1 VSSDYLSTKQ
11 MRVVFLT
18 FASCYFLSTLLRAI
32 TATLSPVLS
41 NEFQLSSA
49 DLGLLAGSYFLGFA
63 ITQLPLGFWLDR
75 YGPKKVELWFLGLSV
90 CGCIAFAAAQNF
102 PQLWTARVLTGV
114 GLSACLMAPLTGYR
128 RWLEP
133 SLQIQ
138 ANSWM
143 LMTGSLGMLSSTL
156 PVAWMLPI
164 WGWRALF
171 LVLAVGLILAMLA
184 IAFLVPTWESK
195 TIHQGPSQEKHYAED
210 IQKIIQSKGLK
221 SYQALVMHPKFLNI
235 APLGFIGY
243 GGMLAMQTLWAGPW
257 MRKVNL
263 YSTEQA
269 AQGLFAINLG
279 MLIAFWAWGY
289 FNPQFN
295 RMGWPSTR
303 IIKSVYPLSLLVQL
317 VFIFAPQM
325 TGAWTWVV
333 FTLSC
338 SCVALSQ
345 AAVGVSF
352 PAEVAGRALSA
363 FNLVIFTGV
372 FAFQW
377 SFGAS
382 IDFWTK
388 NGWDVVASY
397 QISMA
402 QYCCCCLTAYVFFIW
417 RSGHNS
423 GQFKGTVHE

>member
-1 VSSDYLSTKQ
+1 MSTQYLSRSKI
-11 MRVVFLT
+11 RVVFLT

-41 NEFQLSSA
+41 SEFQLSSA

-63 ITQLPLGFWLDR
+63 LTQLPLGFWLDK

-90 CGCIAFAAAQNF
+90 LGCIAFSFAQNF
-102 PQLWTARVLTGV
+102 PQLWAARVLTGI

-128 RWLEP
+128 RWLEL

-156 PVAWMLPI
+156 PVAWMMPTF
-164 WGWRALF
+164 GWRAIF
-171 LVLAVGLILAMLA
+171 LVLAVGLLLAMIA
-184 IAFLVPTWESK
+184 IAIWVPQWDKKEERETSK
-195 TIHQGPSQEKHYAED
+195 EEKKYSD
-210 IQKIIQSKGLK
+210 DFNKIIQAKGIK
-221 SYQALVMHPKFLNI
+221 SYQALVVHPKFINL

-263 YSTEQA
+263 YSPEQA
-269 AQGLFAINLG
+269 AEGLFAINLG

-289 FNPQFN
+289 FNPKLNQ
-295 RMGWPSTR
+295 MGWPSNR
-303 IIKSVYPLSLLVQL
+303 VIKAVYPLSLLIQL
-317 VFIFAPQM
+317 LFILVPQM
-325 TGAWTWVV
+325 TGAWTWVL

-352 PAEVAGRALSA
+352 PSEVAGRALSA

-372 FAFQW
+372 FVFQW
-377 SFGAS
+377 LFGAS
-382 IDFWTK
+382 IDFWSQM
-388 NGWDVVASY
+388 GLSLMQSY
-397 QISMA
+397 QVSMA
-402 QYCCCCLTAYVFFIW
+402 EYCCCCLTAYVFFIW
-417 RSGHNS
+417 RSGHNND
-423 GQFKGTVHE
+423 QLKGKAHE

>member
-1 VSSDYLSTKQ
+1 VSTEYLSRQK
-11 MRVVFLT
+11 MRVVFMT

-49 DLGLLAGSYFLGFA
+49 DLGLLAGSYFLGFSL
-63 ITQLPLGFWLDR
+63 TQLPLGFWLDK

-90 CGCIAFAAAQNF
+90 LGCVAFAAAQNF
-102 PQLWTARVLTGV
+102 PQLWAARVLTGV

-128 RWLEP
+128 RWLDL

-156 PVAWMLPI
+156 PVAWMLPSF
-164 WGWRALF
+164 GWRAIF
-171 LVLAVGLILAMLA
+171 LVLAMGLLLAMVA
-184 IAFLVPTWESK
+184 IAVLVPKWEVK
-195 TIHQGPSQEKHYAED
+195 EANQNLRQEKKYTD
-210 IQKIIQSKGLK
+210 DFNKIIESKGLR
-221 SYQALVMHPKFLNI
+221 SYQALVVHPKFLGI
-235 APLGFIGY
+235 APLGFVGY

-263 YSTEQA
+263 YTPEEA

-289 FNPQFN
+289 FNPKFN
-295 RMGWPSTR
+295 QMGWPSHR
-303 IIKSVYPLSLLVQL
+303 IIKAVYPLSLLVQL
-317 VFIFAPQM
+317 LFIGVPQM

-352 PAEVAGRALSA
+352 PSEVAGRALSA

-372 FAFQW
+372 FVFQW

-382 IDFWTK
+382 IDFWSQ
-388 NGWDVVASY
+388 NGFSLVQSY
-397 QISMA
+397 QVSMA
-402 QYCCCCLTAYVFFIW
+402 EYCCCCLTAYVFFIW
-417 RSGHNS
+417 RSGHNNEHTKV
-423 GQFKGTVHE
+423 QAHE